1 MQPGG
6 EGRWRGGGCLGK
18 ARAELMRASVMGKD
32 VQREGP
38 AWEAWTPEEE
48 LGDRCSRALNA
59 VLF

>member
-1 MQPGG
+1 MGG
-6 EGRWRGGGCLGK
+6 WGCLGK
-18 ARAELMRASVMGKD
+18 ARAELMRVSVMGKD

-59 VLF
+59 FLF